1 MLQLGLNWIPL
12 KGVFIDS
19 SIRSIP
25 NKAMSEDVLLK
36 IYKYPLLRAQWKCN
50 PFTGSI

>member
-1 MLQLGLNWIPL
+1 MLQLGLKWIPL

-25 NKAMSEDVLLK
+25 NKAMSED
-36 IYKYPLLRAQWKCN
+36 KCASKN
-50 PFTGSI
+50 LQISST